1 MKHSRRYQEI
11 KEKIPNNKYYNVLE
25 AIEFLR
31 NNNPEKLKNIKV
43 CFALNQSKRKTITA
57 LRSKIILPHP
67 ISPKGKIAVVKDD
80 LPVEMTNDLTKIK
93 AVELLSVEELVV
105 HPQNEK
111 KFRVPEKLPP
121 KLFGLIARK
130 VSLTE
135 NVLEAVNNFQQGEQE
150 IKTDRGGNIHAVI
163 GSSAFNQQQL
173 EENYKSLYK
182 KITGLKPVGWKKDFL
197 KNITLS
203 TTMAI
208 KFKITEIINQDLNSG
223 PIVIKIE
230 EINFPTGKG
239 SEKTKITKLNFGG
252 DKITEIKDIFATS
265 KSYQMEFKETEVK
278 DNRTPKHTLNMCFEA
293 GGSKPAL
300 PNKLNI
306 EASEELR
313 IFYNN
318 HDGSIKL
325 TKETG
330 TPTDPGT
337 PKKQPDDPGTPKK
350 QPDDPGTPKK
360 QPDDP

>member
-1 MKHSRRYQEI
+1 I

-173 EENYKSLYK
+173 EENYK
-182 KITGLKPVGWKKDFL
+182 
-197 KNITLS
+197 N
-203 TTMAI
+203 
-208 KFKITEIINQDLNSG
+208 LNSG